1 MAKQQQQQTP
11 QQQSA
16 VTKAKAK
23 KRVVK
28 VDAEGKA
35 FVNATFNNIIITFT
49 NASGQTIRWSSAGRV
64 GFRGSKKNTPYAA
77 QMASSEAAKVAHEAG
92 LRKVEV
98 FVNGPGA
105 GRESAIRTIYT
116 SGIEVTVINDTTPI
130 PHNGCRPPKRRRV

>member
-1 MAKQQQQQTP
+1 MAKQQTAQQP
-11 QQQSA
+11 SA
-16 VTKAKAK
+16 VAKAKAK

-35 FVNATFNNIIITFT
+35 FINATFNNIIISFT
-49 NASGQTIRWSSAGRV
+49 NMNGQVISWSSAGRV

-77 QMASSEAAKVAHEAG
+77 QLAAAEAAKVAHEAG

-98 FVNGPGA
+98 FVKGPGG

-116 SGIEVTVINDTTPI
+116 SGIEVTIINDTTPI
-130 PHNGCRPPKRRRV
+130 PHNGCRPPKKRRV